1 MFFGRPKSE
10 FRSSE
15 FLLLMLLLGRTLISR
30 DSFSSIVGSDLDLVY
45 CVKAETKKG
54 SLKTHS
60 DMALKS

>member
-1 MFFGRPKSE
+1 
-10 FRSSE
+10 
-15 FLLLMLLLGRTLISR
+15 MLLLGRTLISR

-60 DMALKS
+60 EMALKS